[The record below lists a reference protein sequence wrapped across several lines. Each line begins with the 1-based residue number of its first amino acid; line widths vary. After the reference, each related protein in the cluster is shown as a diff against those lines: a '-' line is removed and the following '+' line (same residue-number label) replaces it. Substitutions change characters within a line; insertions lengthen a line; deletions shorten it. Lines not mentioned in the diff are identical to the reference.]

1 MELALLLV
9 VLVIAELA
17 LTVWFLA
24 RQKGYNER
32 LQALTGVVQTLEH
45 DVTLLGEGGLLD
57 SGTVHGAAADAK
69 ETAETK
75 SLQDLVSQATPE
87 DLEKAQAILKSLG
100 LGD

>member
-1 MELALLLV
+1 MELALLLI
-9 VLVIAELA
+9 VLVIAELV

-24 RQKGYNER
+24 RQKGYIAD
-32 LQALTGVVQTLEH
+32 LKALTGVVQTLEH

-57 SGTVHGAAADAK
+57 SGTAHGAASDGTQAVASN
-69 ETAETK
+69 

>member
-9 VLVIAELA
+9 VLVIVELA

-45 DVTLLGEGGLLD
+45 DVSLLGEGGLLD
-57 SGTVHGAAADAK
+57 AGTVHGAAADDKAAT
-69 ETAETK
+69 ETQT
-75 SLQDLVSQATPE
+75 LQDLVSQATPE
-87 DLEKAQAILKSLG
+87 DLAKAEAILKSLG

>member
-45 DVTLLGEGGLLD
+45 DATLLGEGGLLD
-57 SGTVHGAAADAK
+57 SGTVDGIAADDK
-69 ETAETK
+69 KTSE
-75 SLQDLVSQATPE
+75 SQSWLDLVSQATPE
-87 DLEKAQAILKSLG
+87 DLEKAKAIIKSLG